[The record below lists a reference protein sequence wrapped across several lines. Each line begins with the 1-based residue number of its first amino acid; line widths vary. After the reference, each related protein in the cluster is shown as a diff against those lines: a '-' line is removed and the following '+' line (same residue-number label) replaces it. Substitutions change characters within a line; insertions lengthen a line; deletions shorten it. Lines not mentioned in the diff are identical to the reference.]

1 LGGRVFS
8 SGVEVTLC
16 CIDWNRG
23 RFVVKD
29 VPGGLE
35 SAMAEE
41 KDKYTEEETSH
52 PETPPHLDDSAELTA
67 SALENIHPSDVALQL
82 EELNLDEQIRL
93 VKDMSLDDAAESLVE
108 LEPRL
113 LPPILTGLEPRL
125 TARILEHMYTDD
137 AADALVD
144 VDEVRRNLIFRR
156 MDRETAK
163 ELKELMRY
171 DPHTAGGVM
180 NTDIVILDQGLTVDQ
195 AIMILR
201 TGSQDLEIPYYAY
214 LVDENEILKGVA
226 SLRDILQSRPGTVL
240 KDLVEDQQ
248 VISALWDVDR
258 EEVAHLIRHYNFV
271 ALPVVDARDKL
282 LGVVTHDDVIDIIHE
297 EASEDMLGMVGA
309 GVDETV
315 DTPWKE
321 SVVKRLPWL
330 LINLANSAVAA
341 YVVHLFEGTIAEMAI
356 LAALMHIVSNQAGN
370 TGQQSLAVIIRQL
383 AMERFDRRKSWL
395 AVLREGKVGLANGII
410 IGIFVF
416 LVVLL
421 ITQNVKLGQV
431 MGLALGAD
439 MVIGALAGAS
449 IPLIL
454 KELGRDPA
462 QASSIFLTT
471 LTDAAGFFIFLGLAV
486 LFLF

>member
-1 LGGRVFS
+1 MADEKNSHIGKNGTPSAGIPPSEPPREAAPF
-8 SGVEVTLC
+8 
-16 CIDWNRG
+16 
-23 RFVVKD
+23 
-29 VPGGLE
+29 PGYA
-35 SAMAEE
+35 S
-41 KDKYTEEETSH
+41 
-52 PETPPHLDDSAELTA
+52 ELTA
-67 SALENIHPSDVALQL
+67 SDLENIHPSDVALHL
-82 EELNLDEQIRL
+82 EELELDEQVRL
-93 VKDMSLDDAAESLVE
+93 VKEMSLDGAAESLVE
-108 LEPRL
+108 LDPRL
-113 LPPILTGLEPRL
+113 LSPILTELEPRL

-156 MDRETAK
+156 MDRETAQ

-214 LVDENEILKGVA
+214 LVDEDEILKGVA

-258 EEVAHLIRHYNFV
+258 EEVAHLISHYNFV

-395 AVLREGKVGLANGII
+395 AVLREGKIGLANGII

-421 ITQNVKLGQV
+421 ITQNLKLAEV

-439 MVIGALAGAS
+439 MVIGAVAGAS

-471 LTDAAGFFIFLGLAV
+471 LTDTAGFFIFLGLAV